1 MKLDPTWVLVSMA
14 ISGVGFVLFGYGRKQ
29 RRWPQGIAGVVMMVY
44 PYFVPSAVVMAII
57 GVALGV
63 LTWLAVRLGW

>member
-29 RRWPQGIAGVVMMVY
+29 RRWPQGIAGVAMMVY
-44 PYFVPSAVVMAII
+44 PYFVPSVVVMAII
-57 GVALGV
+57 GAALGA